1 LIAAN
6 QPASGY
12 VIWVP
17 AFAGMMG
24 WTAPERHRC
33 AMLAVL
39 DPAEETVRMQAIRFG
54 IDLAKSVFQVH
65 GVEASGQV
73 VVQRQLR
80 RAQVLTFFAKQ
91 PPALIGMEACGSA
104 HYWGRELAKLGH
116 EVRLMPASY
125 VKAYVRRNKNDA
137 RDAEA
142 CCEAVSRPSMRFVP
156 VKTVEQQGQRAL
168 HRARDLLVRQRTQ
181 AGNAIRG
188 LLYEM
193 GLIGS
198 KGRSGIA
205 ELVARIEAEAADI
218 PPGLRVALAPLARQ
232 WRTLDAEIKTLDDEM
247 LAQARSHP
255 AACRLMKIPNVGP
268 VTAHAV
274 IAAIGDGRQFASAR
288 DFAAW
293 VGLTRKN
300 HDTGGKASLTGH
312 VSKAGDGSLRRLLV
326 LGASAGLRHVR
337 AKPEKGSA
345 WINGLLARRPV
356 KVALVAQAAKTAR
369 IIWAVLAKDQDYRA
383 PKLAA

>member
-1 LIAAN
+1 
-6 QPASGY
+6 
-12 VIWVP
+12 
-17 AFAGMMG
+17 
-24 WTAPERHRC
+24 
-33 AMLAVL
+33 
-39 DPAEETVRMQAIRFG
+39 MQAIRFG
-54 IDLAKSVFQVH
+54 IDLAKSVFQIH
-65 GVEASGQV
+65 GVDASGQV
-73 VVQRQLR
+73 VVQKQLR
-80 RAQVLTFFAKQ
+80 RGQLLRFFAKLE
-91 PPALIGMEACGSA
+91 PALIGMEACGSA
-104 HYWGRELAKLGH
+104 HHWARELTKLGH
-116 EVRLMPASY
+116 EVRLMPPAY
-125 VKAYVRRNKNDA
+125 VKPYVRRNKNDA

-156 VKTVEQQGQRAL
+156 IKTVEQQGRRAL

-181 AGNAIRG
+181 TGNAIRAM
-188 LLYEM
+188 LYEM

-198 KGRSGIA
+198 KGRSGIG
-205 ELVARIEAEAADI
+205 ELVARIEAEASDI

-232 WRTLDAEIKTLDDEM
+232 WRALDAEIQALDEEFR
-247 LAQARSHP
+247 AQAHSDP
-255 AACRLMKIPNVGP
+255 DACRLMKIPNVGP

-300 HDTGGKASLTGH
+300 HDTGGKVRLSGH
-312 VSKAGDGSLRRLLV
+312 LSKAGDRALRRLLV

-356 KVALVAQAAKTAR
+356 KVAVVAQAAKTAR
-369 IIWAVLAKDQDYRA
+369 IIWAVLTKGEDYRA
-383 PKLAA
+383 QPRAA

>member
-1 LIAAN
+1 
-6 QPASGY
+6 
-12 VIWVP
+12 
-17 AFAGMMG
+17 
-24 WTAPERHRC
+24 
-33 AMLAVL
+33 
-39 DPAEETVRMQAIRFG
+39 MQAIRFG

-65 GVEASGQV
+65 GVDASGQV

-80 RAQVLTFFAKQ
+80 RGQMLTFFAKQ
-91 PPALIGMEACGSA
+91 PHALIGIEACGSA
-104 HYWGRELAKLGH
+104 HYWGRELTKLGH

-156 VKTVEQQGQRAL
+156 IKTVDQQGQRAL

-181 AGNAIRG
+181 AGNAIRAMF
-188 LLYEM
+188 YEM
-193 GLIGS
+193 GLISS
-198 KGRSGIA
+198 KGRSGIG
-205 ELVARIEAEAADI
+205 ELIARVEASESDI

-232 WRTLDAEIKTLDDEM
+232 WRALEAEVKTLDDEL
-247 LAQARSHP
+247 LAQVRRDP
-255 AACRLMKIPNVGP
+255 KACRLMKIPNVGP

-300 HDTGGKASLTGH
+300 HDTGGKARLTGH
-312 VSKAGDGSLRRLLV
+312 VSKAGDRSLRRLLV

-337 AKPEKGSA
+337 AKPGKGSP

-356 KVALVAQAAKTAR
+356 KVAVVAQAAKTAR
-369 IIWAVLAKDQDYRA
+369 IIWAVLTKDQDYRA
-383 PKLAA
+383 QPLVA